1 MTNSIAVVLGIL
13 ILGGIAAD
21 VIFNDTT
28 ALLFLA
34 KKLYQLIEWIAFWR

>member
-21 VIFNDTT
+21 VMFTDTT

>member
-21 VIFNDTT
+21 VMFNDAT